1 MDVAAREEFEEFLEV
16 LDSVLEIPV
25 IVEGDNDA
33 AALKE
38 LGFVEVHVL
47 NKPPFV
53 VAERFSKKDE
63 VQILTDFDNE
73 GKRLFVVLRHLLSQ
87 RGACIDRRLRLAV
100 KETGVTQIEDLAT
113 FVRRREFPLR

>member
-1 MDVAAREEFEEFLEV
+1 MVSQEEFEEFVEV
-16 LDSVLEIPV
+16 LDLVLEIPV

-38 LGFVEVHVL
+38 LGFVDVRVL
-47 NKPPFV
+47 DKPPFV

-87 RGACIDRRLRLAV
+87 RGVRIDRRLRLAV
-100 KETGVTQIEDLAT
+100 KETGVSHIEDLAT
-113 FVRRREFPLR
+113 FVRRREFPVR